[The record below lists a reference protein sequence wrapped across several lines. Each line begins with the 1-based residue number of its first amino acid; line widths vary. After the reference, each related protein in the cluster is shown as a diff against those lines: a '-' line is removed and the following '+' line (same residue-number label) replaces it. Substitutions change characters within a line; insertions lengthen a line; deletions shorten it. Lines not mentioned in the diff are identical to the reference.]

1 MNSVKIWDKYENIK
15 KMSSSLYKGKNKE
28 KGNYVVIKEIDKIQF
43 NKDYKISEKEFLDLI
58 NKEKLISIIE
68 IINSKDYYYIVM
80 ELCLTNLEEY
90 MKIRDKG
97 LSIEELRDF
106 LIELNKILRTKE
118 MIYRD
123 LNLSNILISLN
134 EINKISI
141 KISDLGL
148 NKKINEELTMTSTK
162 ISYTR
167 SPEIIENYN
176 IHIKSDLWNLG
187 IIIYYLLFKEY
198 PYKGSNE
205 IKLLKDIKSG
215 KKLKLSEDNDL
226 NDLINKMICI
236 DLNKRIS
243 WDDYFNHSFFKKY
256 PQFEFNCKIHS
267 KIIGGYCLN
276 CKNNICE
283 ECFNNHLNHNM
294 ISFNKIGMNEE
305 EKKMSE
311 NLIKEI
317 EINVNKINKMK
328 EDLTLFINK
337 FKDTKENT
345 NIYENDD
352 KNNFKRYYMKYL
364 EIMKDKSKIEGNLN
378 IDLCKQDW
386 ILENEIIEIEL

>member
-1 MNSVKIWDKYENIK
+1 MNSVNIWDKYEKIK

-43 NKDYKISEKEFLDLI
+43 NKDYKISEKEFMDLI

-68 IINSKDYYYIVM
+68 IINSRDYYYIVM

-97 LSIEELRDF
+97 LTIEELRDF
-106 LIELNKILRTKE
+106 LIELNKILKTKE

-162 ISYTR
+162 ISYSR

-198 PYKGSNE
+198 PYKGINE
-205 IKLLKDIKSG
+205 IKLLNDIKSG

-328 EDLTLFINK
+328 EDLSLFVGK
-337 FKDTKENT
+337 FKDIKENT

-386 ILENEIIEIEL
+386 IFENEIIEIEL